1 MRGGRLLYGRLALD
15 LCAAS
20 RQSKSRSQEFLQ
32 VSSGAKVEALLR
44 MSAALVRDLLEG
56 NYIAE
61 MKSDLSSAA
70 CEEDFL

>member
-20 RQSKSRSQEFLQ
+20 RQSKSRSPEFLP

-44 MSAALVRDLLEG
+44 MSAALVRD
-56 NYIAE
+56 
-61 MKSDLSSAA
+61 
-70 CEEDFL
+70 

>member
-44 MSAALVRDLLEG
+44 MSAALVRD
-56 NYIAE
+56 
-61 MKSDLSSAA
+61 
-70 CEEDFL
+70 